1 MTARFAVLR
10 GRRGTSRRGQTLVE
24 FAMVL
29 PVLTLM
35 LVGTVDLGRVV
46 LANDTVGAAAR
57 EAARYAIVH
66 GSMAADLCPAGPPEP
81 DSYVPPAPT
90 ADCAHLAPSK
100 EAIREVA
107 RRWAMSA
114 GAPVVVEVCYG
125 DPCSGDTD
133 ALNATNKR
141 GTPVTVTVRST
152 VTMAAGGLIGFSSF
166 GVVSTSTMRVNN

>member
-1 MTARFAVLR
+1 MTALMATLR
-10 GRRGTSRRGQTLVE
+10 GRHLAARRGQTLVE

-29 PVLTLM
+29 PVLMIM
-35 LVGTVDLGRVV
+35 LVGTLDLGRVV

-57 EAARYAIVH
+57 EAARYAVVH
-66 GSMAADLCPAGPPEP
+66 GANAVDLCPAGPPAP

-90 ADCAHLAPSK
+90 ADCPHLAPSK
-100 EAIREVA
+100 DAIRAVA
-107 RRWAMSA
+107 ERWAMSA

-125 DPCSGDTD
+125 DGCSGDTD
-133 ALNATNKR
+133 ATGATNAR

-152 VTMAAGGLIGFSSF
+152 VNMAAGGLIGFSSF

>member
-1 MTARFAVLR
+1 MTVIARRLR
-10 GRRGTSRRGQTLVE
+10 DRNRASRRGQTLVE

-29 PVLTLM
+29 PVLMLM
-35 LVGTVDLGRVV
+35 LVGTLDLGRVV

-66 GSMAADLCPAGPPEP
+66 GSMAADLCPAGPPAP

-90 ADCAHLAPSK
+90 AACPHLAPSK
-100 EAIREVA
+100 EAIREVG

-125 DPCSGDTD
+125 AECSGDTD
-133 ALNATNKR
+133 AVGATNVR

-152 VTMAAGGLIGFSSF
+152 VQMAAAGIIGFSSF
-166 GVVSTSTMRVNN
+166 DIVSTSTMRVNN

>member
-1 MTARFAVLR
+1 MRNLARTVR
-10 GRRGTSRRGQTLVE
+10 GRSQRGQSLVE
-24 FAMVL
+24 FALVL
-29 PVLTLM
+29 PILVLM
-35 LVGTVDLGRVV
+35 LVGTMDLGRVV

-66 GSMAADLCPAGPPEP
+66 GALAVDLCPSGPPAP

-90 ADCAHLAPSK
+90 ADCPHPAPSK

-114 GAPVVVEVCYG
+114 GAPLIVEVCYG
-125 DPCSGDTD
+125 DGCSGDTD
-133 ALNATNKR
+133 TVGATNAR

-152 VTMAAGGLIGFSSF
+152 VNMAAGGLIGLSCVGVSS
-166 GVVSTSTMRVNN
+166 SSTMRVNS

>member
-1 MTARFAVLR
+1 MNALIRLHRARHA
-10 GRRGTSRRGQTLVE
+10 GSRRGQTLVE

-29 PVLTLM
+29 PVLMIM
-35 LVGTVDLGRVV
+35 LVGTLDLGRVV

-66 GSMAADLCPAGPPEP
+66 GANAVDACPAGPPAPE
-81 DSYVPPAPT
+81 SYVPPAPS
-90 ADCAHLAPSK
+90 ADCPYLAPSK

-107 RRWAMSA
+107 VRWAISA
-114 GAPVVVEVCYG
+114 GAPVVVQVCYG
-125 DPCSGDTD
+125 DGCSGDTD
-133 ALNATNKR
+133 TTGATNAR

-152 VTMAAGGLIGFSSF
+152 VNMAAAGLIGISSF

>member
-1 MTARFAVLR
+1 MNVMNRIAC
-10 GRRGTSRRGQTLVE
+10 GRVGASRRGQTLVE
-24 FAMVL
+24 FAIVL
-29 PVLTLM
+29 PILMIM
-35 LVGTVDLGRVV
+35 LVGTLDLGRVV

-66 GSMAADLCPAGPPEP
+66 GSLSTDLCPAGPPAP

-90 ADCAHLAPSK
+90 ADCPHLAPSK

-107 RRWAMSA
+107 LRWAMSA
-114 GAPVVVEVCYG
+114 GAPVTVEVCYG
-125 DPCSGDTD
+125 EGCSGDTD
-133 ALNATNKR
+133 AAGATNVR

-152 VTMAAGGLIGFSSF
+152 VSMAAGGLIGLSGF

>member
-1 MTARFAVLR
+1 MTAMARR
-10 GRRGTSRRGQTLVE
+10 RIGRAGASRRGQTLVE

-29 PVLTLM
+29 PVLMLM
-35 LVGTVDLGRVV
+35 LVGTLDLGRVV

-66 GSMAADLCPAGPPEP
+66 GSQATDLCPAGPPAP
-81 DSYVPPAPT
+81 DSYVPTTPT
-90 ADCAHLAPSK
+90 VDCPHLAPSK
-100 EAIREVA
+100 DAIREVGE
-107 RRWAMSA
+107 RWAMSA

-125 DPCSGDTD
+125 AGCSGDTD
-133 ALNATNKR
+133 AAGATNAR

-152 VTMAAGGLIGFSSF
+152 VNMAAGGLIGFSSF

>member
-1 MTARFAVLR
+1 MTALIARLR
-10 GRRGTSRRGQTLVE
+10 ARRASARRGQTLVE

-29 PVLTLM
+29 PVLMIL
-35 LVGTVDLGRVV
+35 LVGTLDLGRVV

-57 EAARYAIVH
+57 EATRYAIVH
-66 GSMAADLCPAGPPEP
+66 GANAVDKCPAGPPAP
-81 DSYVPPAPT
+81 DSYVPTAPT
-90 ADCAHLAPSK
+90 ADCPHLAPSK

-107 RRWAMSA
+107 TRWAMSA

-125 DPCSGDTD
+125 LNCSGNTD
-133 ALNATNKR
+133 ASGATNAR

-152 VTMAAGGLIGFSSF
+152 VNMAAGGLIGFSSF

>member
-1 MTARFAVLR
+1 MTALIDRLR
-10 GRRGTSRRGQTLVE
+10 ARRSTTRRGQTLVE

-29 PVLTLM
+29 PVLMLI
-35 LVGTVDLGRVV
+35 LVGTLDLGRVV

-66 GSMAADLCPAGPPEP
+66 GANSADLCPAGPPAP

-90 ADCAHLAPSK
+90 ADCPHLAPSK

-114 GAPVVVEVCYG
+114 GDPVVVEVCYG
-125 DPCSGDTD
+125 LNCSGNTD
-133 ALNATNKR
+133 ALNANNSR

-152 VTMAAGGLIGFSSF
+152 VNMAAGGLIGFSSF